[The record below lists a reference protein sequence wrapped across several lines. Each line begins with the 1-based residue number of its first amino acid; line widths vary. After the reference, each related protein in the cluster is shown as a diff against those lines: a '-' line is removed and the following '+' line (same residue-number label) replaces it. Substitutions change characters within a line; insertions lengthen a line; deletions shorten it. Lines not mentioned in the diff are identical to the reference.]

1 MPQQSILIVELF
13 DVWGIDF
20 MGPFPSSNGH
30 QYILVAVEY
39 VSKWLQAIA
48 AQTNQGSV
56 VLKFLQG
63 VIFPRFGIPRVI
75 LSDGGKHFINKP
87 FANLLAKYGI
97 NHRVATPYH
106 PQTSGQVEV
115 SNREIKRILEKT
127 VSSTRKDWSFKLND
141 ALWAYRTAYKTPIGM
156 SPFRLVYG
164 KACHLPMELEHKA
177 YWAIKELN
185 FAYDSAG
192 EKWKL
197 QLNEL
202 EEIRQGAY
210 DSSRIYKERT
220 KAFHDSQILRKEFQP
235 GQKVLLFSS
244 RLKLFP
250 GKLKSRWTGPYL
262 VTQVFPHGAVQITNE
277 DKGNTFKVNGHR
289 LKPYMET
296 PFDIAAESLTL
307 KEPVI

>member
-1 MPQQSILIVELF
+1 
-13 DVWGIDF
+13 
-20 MGPFPSSNGH
+20 MGPFPSSNGN

-39 VSKWLQAIA
+39 VSKWVEAIA
-48 AQTNQGSV
+48 TPTNQGSM

-63 VIFPRFGIPRVI
+63 VIFPRFGIPRVL

-87 FANLLAKYGI
+87 FANILAKYG
-97 NHRVATPYH
+97 
-106 PQTSGQVEV
+106 
-115 SNREIKRILEKT
+115 
-127 VSSTRKDWSFKLND
+127 
-141 ALWAYRTAYKTPIGM
+141 TAYKTPIGM

-164 KACHLPMELEHKA
+164 KACHLLMKLEHKA

-185 FAYDSAG
+185 FAYDVVG
-192 EKWKL
+192 EKRKL
-197 QLNEL
+197 QLHEL

-220 KAFHDSQILRKEFQP
+220 KAFHDSQILQKEFQP
-235 GQKVLLFSS
+235 GQKVLLFNS

-262 VTQVFPHGAVQITNE
+262 VTQVFPHGAIQITNE
-277 DKGNTFKVNGHR
+277 AQGNTFKVNGHR

-296 PFDIAAESLTL
+296 PFDTATESLTL

>member
-13 DVWGIDF
+13 DIWGIDF
-20 MGPFPSSNGH
+20 MGPFPSSKGN
-30 QYILVAVEY
+30 QYILVAMEY
-39 VSKWLQAIA
+39 VSKWVEAIA
-48 AQTNQGSV
+48 APTNQGSV

-63 VIFPRFGIPRVI
+63 VVFPRFGIPRII
-75 LSDGGKHFINKP
+75 LSDGRKHFINKP
-87 FANLLAKYGI
+87 FANLLVKYGI

-106 PQTSGQVEV
+106 PQTS
-115 SNREIKRILEKT
+115 
-127 VSSTRKDWSFKLND
+127 
-141 ALWAYRTAYKTPIGM
+141 IGM

-185 FAYDSAG
+185 FANDSAG
-192 EKWKL
+192 EKQKL

-235 GQKVLLFSS
+235 GQKVLLLSS

-262 VTQVFPHGAVQITNE
+262 VTQVFSHGAIVLTNE
-277 DKGNTFKVNGHR
+277 AKGNAFKVNGHR
-289 LKPYMET
+289 LKPYVET
-296 PFDIAAESLTL
+296 PFDIANELLTL